1 MLKTFKKI
9 LCSLLVVVMCLTS
22 APLQGFIGIEW
33 PGLPEINF
41 GELFVNKATAKEVAS
56 SGSCGN
62 NVTYTYNSSTGEL
75 IISGT
80 GAMKDYSGTSPF
92 QGTSI
97 KSVVIERGVTSVG
110 DYAFYN
116 CSNLASVT
124 LPAGITIIGFN
135 AFAECSSLSYI
146 KLPDSLKTIESYA
159 FSRCSNLNNILIPN
173 GVTMIKASAFELC
186 TSLTEFIFP
195 DSMTDIYGGL
205 FVYCYGLTSVTIPK
219 SITSINEYAFR
230 HCNGLTDIYYLGSE
244 YDWNTIN
251 IIEDNN
257 VIDNATI
264 HFAEASHVHT
274 VEEVTIPSTCS
285 SNGMQ
290 YDICTF
296 CGEILSDITLLPTL
310 SHTPGEWE
318 VVWSETHGTEVK
330 EVIKCIVCDYTMD
343 ARVVST
349 LGKCGENLAWTF
361 DINTGV
367 LEIIGSGEMS
377 SYGFPNNIPWFA
389 YKSYIKKVIL
399 PIGLTSVCGYAFYE
413 SPNLVSVEIPNTV
426 LLIEH
431 NAFTGCTS
439 LENLIVPAGV
449 LSIETGA
456 FADCTKLK
464 SIAIPNS
471 VSTIGD
477 RAFNGC
483 TSLESITISDSV
495 EFIGEGAFT
504 DTEYY
509 INDANWE
516 NDLLY
521 IGNYLIK
528 AKTTISGAY
537 EIKEGTRCIANGT
550 FRRCGNLESVII
562 PDSVVSINDY
572 AFHSCTGLK
581 ELTMPV
587 SAKIQNTYFDSV
599 TFYGCT
605 NIELITL
612 TKGTGIMTGYS
623 SSYWYTPWYISSNS
637 LKNLTIESGVKN
649 ISDYAFYDCD
659 GITEIIIPESVEL
672 IGEYAFY
679 DCDGITDMTIPDRV
693 TSIPE
698 HTFQY
703 CSSLESVIIGNG
715 ITSIGEEAFYGSG
728 LTNITIPA
736 SVKNIGLNAFCGCE
750 NLTDVYAKDVKSWL
764 EISFNDSC
772 SNPMYY
778 AKNLY
783 FNNILVT
790 EIIIPNSITSI
801 GYMAFYN
808 CESLESIS
816 IPDSI
821 TFIDEYAFYNCINL
835 KELTMPV
842 SAKIYNDDDT
852 FYGCANLETITF
864 TKGTGTMCDYGTD
877 TSPLSLVACYWFTP
891 WYKSRNNQLNIT
903 IEEGV
908 LNIGEYAF
916 YKCSGLSSIT
926 IPDSVVSI
934 DENAFADCKKLE
946 KITIGKGLTTIEKNA
961 FYNCD
966 SIDTLNIG
974 SNIKSIDTRAFY
986 GCTNLTDVYV
996 KNTLSWLGID
1006 FSGEESNPLYYASN
1020 LYINNVLA
1028 TEIII
1033 PDGVESIGKYAFYNY
1048 TNLKN
1053 LIVSDSV
1060 TYIDDYAFYCC
1071 ENLKNIT
1078 IPASVVLKSTTFSKC
1093 NNITDIVISKGTGVM
1108 VENSVSSYKYTPWYH
1123 SRENDLSIT
1132 IKSGVK
1138 NISAYAFKECTGLK
1152 NITIPYS
1159 VNHIGDEAFFGCK
1172 ELEDIYIPRT
1182 VKSIGNSAFKS
1193 CTKLID
1199 IKIPYGVV
1207 DIGEQAFRNCSNIEN
1222 ITISNSVKSIGRETF
1237 NGCSKIRTIKLPNN
1251 LSSIEPYTFCNCSEL
1266 VDVTIPKS
1274 VVSIDDY
1281 AFYSCKNLTD
1291 VYYIGS
1297 QKEWE
1302 KISMGSSTGLSDV
1315 TIHYAIDDL
1324 DDELSDDVI
1333 ISTNLKFDKESYE
1346 ASYSSVLNEGSH
1358 EEIKLTFTADINTI
1372 NTFDK
1377 DDICFSIL
1385 DESIATFDRSMYI
1398 KSVSSK
1404 ENATIYCK
1412 LNLHKSGTTIVNA
1425 ILPDGST
1432 ATCTL
1437 IVKDDDDWRKD
1448 KVKIEF
1454 RYADSKEIID
1464 TSHKYQSDEQIK
1476 LNFTTERSGQYIS
1489 SALNG
1494 ILYLDS
1500 IYFPLTSISATWKS
1514 KYGEKEY
1521 AIKSNETLNA
1531 RAGDTIVVYMSEI
1544 VNNGSV
1550 VNKHTNGI
1558 NDNYGV
1564 SKKEDSFEKEFREK
1578 AKNFV
1583 SLLDEYIALINGS
1596 NSSKKKEPT
1605 KEMLEKSATELKNS
1619 SIVDRIYAIPPKA
1632 KFEYALCYALASA
1645 FFDKTMEN
1653 IDLGKI
1659 DLDKS
1664 KEEIAYNLTKKLISN
1679 FDEIE
1684 TTVVYEN
1691 YKIYIKLSIVGK
1703 AFTGYYHAYNNKNG
1717 SLIYGPGLINSNK
1730 ETTEGTLN
1738 AFFMSMADIVRDMLK
1753 AAMMSIFKEL
1763 ADVTGLTEFRK
1774 ELLNE
1779 TVKNALSFLEKKGF
1793 GKVIDILMAGREIYI
1808 NIKDIASASSDSIV
1822 SNLLKN
1828 EKSIRN
1834 LYDIIFNN
1842 SFTSQKAKDE
1852 AAKVIIS
1859 KLESARK
1866 EIYNMLYNKLYGIE
1880 SDEAGI
1886 VTKAENWIKANI
1898 LCPVDVEVYNIYGE
1912 LIAYI
1917 DTLGRHEEHIYY
1929 IDDIYIEVQGDE
1941 KFIYYPANKF
1951 VEFKFYATE
1960 NGEMTYSLERI
1971 ENGESINRINYYN
1984 VPLVLGCEY
1993 TQDIPSNSDFVEMVD
2008 QLYLN
2013 GDINIYPDEL
2023 LDGEDETAHIRVMYS
2038 ATVGGTVS
2046 GDIYYPKGDCVTL
2059 FAYPED
2065 GYIFNGWYIN
2075 EKCVSKSE
2083 IYRFAAI
2090 EDVII
2095 VAKFDKYEKTD
2106 IEVDNE
2112 VPNLDCIVISEDNLF
2127 LDVGQQEVIYYL
2139 PIPSKAKT
2147 SIQWL
2152 SDNSTVATIDENGLV
2167 TACSK
2172 GETIITAIDIYTGIK
2187 VQCKVFVECEDI
2199 CLLYG
2204 HDFSDWYIDKTDT
2217 CIVNGIE
2224 KRYCLSCN
2232 YVEIQDIPSIGH
2244 KLSEWYEVT
2253 PATCEKSGLEQRD
2266 CSECDYSETQE
2277 IPATDHDFDGS
2288 ECKNCDYDKAD
2299 DCSCKCHKSGIAKF
2313 FFKIGLFFQKIFKKN
2328 KVCKCGVYHY

>member
-22 APLQGFIGIEW
+22 APLQGFVGIEW

-80 GAMKDYSGTSPF
+80 GAMKNYSGSTSPF
-92 QGTSI
+92 YDSDI
-97 KSVVIERGVTSVG
+97 KSVIIEEGVTTIG
-110 DYAFYN
+110 NYAFWK
-116 CSNLASVT
+116 CADLTSVT
-124 LPAGITIIGFN
+124 IPSGMISIGSDAFYECESIKNISLPNTVEI
-135 AFAECSSLSYI
+135 
-146 KLPDSLKTIESYA
+146 IESYA
-159 FSRCSNLNNILIPN
+159 FSRCHNLEEISIPN
-173 GVTMIKASAFELC
+173 SVQTIERYAFEQCFKLKTFVFPEGVTYIGE
-186 TSLTEFIFP
+186 
-195 DSMTDIYGGL
+195 YL
-205 FVYCYGLTSVTIPK
+205 FLYCYDLASVTIPK
-219 SITSINEYAFR
+219 SITKIYSGAFSR
-230 HCNGLTDIYYLGSE
+230 CNSLTDIYYLGSDYE
-244 YDWNTIN
+244 WNL
-251 IIEDNN
+251 IEISTGNN
-257 VIDNATI
+257 PISNATI

-274 VEEVTIPSTCS
+274 AETVLIPATCS
-285 SNGMQ
+285 EDGMQ

-296 CGEILSDITLLPTL
+296 CGEILSDITTLPA
-310 SHTPGEWE
+310 SHTPGAWE
-318 VVWSETHGTEVK
+318 VVLSATYQTEGK
-330 EVIKCIVCDYTMD
+330 EVLKCTQCAFIIEE
-343 ARVVST
+343 RVIPILDDLAES
-349 LGKCGENLAWTF
+349 GQCGENVYWNYNKTTGELIIKGTGKMFDYRLGESPFYWDNHIKTVFIYDGVESIGDYSFYYKEEVARVDLADSVTSIGNYAF
-361 DINTGV
+361 CCCSN
-367 LEIIGSGEMS
+367 LEIVHFGNGLISIGEDA
-377 SYGFPNNIPWFA
+377 FFKC
-389 YKSYIKKVIL
+389 KS
-399 PIGLTSVCGYAFYE
+399 
-413 SPNLVSVEIPNTV
+413 LVSVDIPNGV
-426 LLIEH
+426 KELDAG
-431 NAFTGCTS
+431 AFWCCES
-439 LENLIVPAGV
+439 LENVLISDSVTNIG
-449 LSIETGA
+449 ERA
-456 FADCTKLK
+456 FADCDKLTNLTLGKGLISIESGAFRNANIRSVVIPNSLTKIDENVFEGCKELATVVFSKNLK
-464 SIAIPNS
+464 SIEAGAFSGCVSLKSIEIPEGVVKIGGFDGCTGLESVSIPNS
-471 VSTIGD
+471 VESLYGY
-477 RAFNGC
+477 AFFDCSAITQLRIPASLPLVNGAFSNC
-483 TSLESITISDSV
+483 TSIMDIFITAGN
-495 EFIGEGAFT
+495 GEMASYDYRT
-504 DTEYY
+504 
-509 INDANWE
+509 
-516 NDLLY
+516 
-521 IGNYLIK
+521 
-528 AKTTISGAY
+528 AK
-537 EIKEGTRCIANGT
+537 
-550 FRRCGNLESVII
+550 
-562 PDSVVSINDY
+562 
-572 AFHSCTGLK
+572 
-581 ELTMPV
+581 
-587 SAKIQNTYFDSV
+587 
-599 TFYGCT
+599 
-605 NIELITL
+605 
-612 TKGTGIMTGYS
+612 
-623 SSYWYTPWYISSNS
+623 YTPWYIS
-637 LKNLTIESGVKN
+637 
-649 ISDYAFYDCD
+649 
-659 GITEIIIPESVEL
+659 
-672 IGEYAFY
+672 
-679 DCDGITDMTIPDRV
+679 
-693 TSIPE
+693 
-698 HTFQY
+698 
-703 CSSLESVIIGNG
+703 
-715 ITSIGEEAFYGSG
+715 
-728 LTNITIPA
+728 
-736 SVKNIGLNAFCGCE
+736 
-750 NLTDVYAKDVKSWL
+750 
-764 EISFNDSC
+764 
-772 SNPMYY
+772 
-778 AKNLY
+778 
-783 FNNILVT
+783 
-790 EIIIPNSITSI
+790 
-801 GYMAFYN
+801 
-808 CESLESIS
+808 
-816 IPDSI
+816 
-821 TFIDEYAFYNCINL
+821 
-835 KELTMPV
+835 
-842 SAKIYNDDDT
+842 
-852 FYGCANLETITF
+852 
-864 TKGTGTMCDYGTD
+864 
-877 TSPLSLVACYWFTP
+877 
-891 WYKSRNNQLNIT
+891 RNNKLNIT

-916 YKCSGLSSIT
+916 YECSGLSSII

-934 DENAFADCKKLE
+934 DEEAFYNCKNLE
-946 KITIGKGLTTIEKNA
+946 KITIGKGLSTIGEEA
-961 FYNCD
+961 FYNCN
-966 SIDTLNIG
+966 SIETLNIN
-974 SNIKSIDTRAFY
+974 SNIKSIGTRAFY
-986 GCTNLTDVYV
+986 CCTNLTDVYV
-996 KNTLSWLGID
+996 KDTLSWLGID
-1006 FSGEESNPLYYASN
+1006 FSGIESNPLCYASN
-1020 LYINNVLA
+1020 LYINNVIA

-1033 PDGVESIGKYAFYNY
+1033 PDGIESIGKYAFYNY

-1053 LIVSDSV
+1053 LIVPDSV
-1060 TYIDDYAFYCC
+1060 SYIDDYAFYCC

-1108 VENSVSSYKYTPWYH
+1108 VENSLSSYKYTPWYH

-1159 VNHIGDEAFFGCK
+1159 VNHIGDEAFLGCK

-1182 VKSIGNSAFKS
+1182 VKTIGNSAFKS

-1207 DIGEQAFRNCSNIEN
+1207 DIGEQAFKNCSNIEN
-1222 ITISNSVKSIGRETF
+1222 ITISNSVESIGREAF
-1237 NGCSKIRTIKLPNN
+1237 NGCSKIKTIKLPNN
-1251 LSSIEPYTFCNCSEL
+1251 LSSIEPYTFYNCSEL
-1266 VDVTIPKS
+1266 IDVTIPKS
-1274 VVSIDDY
+1274 VTSIGNY

-1291 VYYIGS
+1291 VYYSGS
-1297 QKEWE
+1297 EQEWK
-1302 KISMGSSTGLSDV
+1302 KISMGSNTGLSDV

-1358 EEIKLTFTADINTI
+1358 EEIKLTFTSDINTI

-1377 DDICFSIL
+1377 DDICFSIS
-1385 DESIATFDRSMYI
+1385 DESVATFDRSMYI

-1437 IVKDDDDWRKD
+1437 IVKDDDWRKD

-1464 TSHKYQSDEQIK
+1464 TSHKYQSDEPIK
-1476 LNFTTERSGQYIS
+1476 LNFTTEKSGQYIS

-1531 RAGDTIVVYMSEI
+1531 QAGDTIVVYMSEI

-1632 KFEYALCYALASA
+1632 NFEYALCYALASA

-1793 GKVIDILMAGREIYI
+1793 GKVIDILMAAREIYI

-1929 IDDIYIEVQGDE
+1929 TDDIYIEVQGDE

-1951 VEFKFYATE
+1951 VELKFYATE

-2152 SDNSTVATIDENGLV
+2152 SDNSTVATVNENGLV
-2167 TACSK
+2167 TAGSK

-2224 KRYCLSCN
+2224 KRYCLICN

-2253 PATCEKSGLEQRD
+2253 PATCEKAGLEQRD

-2299 DCSCKCHKSGIAKF
+2299 DCSCKCHKSGIAKII
-2313 FFKIGLFFQKIFKKN
+2313 FKIILIFQKIFKKN
-2328 KVCKCGVYHY
+2328 KECTCGVYHY